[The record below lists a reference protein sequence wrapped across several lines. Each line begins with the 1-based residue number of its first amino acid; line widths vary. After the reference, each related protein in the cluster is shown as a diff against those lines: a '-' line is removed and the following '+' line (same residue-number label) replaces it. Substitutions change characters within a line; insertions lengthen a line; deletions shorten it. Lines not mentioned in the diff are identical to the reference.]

1 MDYQSAVRYLLSLGR
16 ELAAPTQAAAAKFDL
31 ENISVLLERLGRPD
45 RAYAS
50 VHIAGTNGK
59 GSTAAFV
66 ESILRDAGFRTGLNT
81 SPHLERINERIRIDG
96 EEISDEL
103 FAAVFTR
110 IHRVIEELLAEGKLR
125 AHPTYFECLT
135 ALAFE
140 VFARERVECGVI
152 EVGLGGRLDATNVIT
167 PAVSVITRIDFDHE
181 NYLGHSLAEIAGEK
195 AGILKYHVPAVT
207 APQLPGVREI
217 LRSRARE
224 LNCPLVE
231 TEEAFRIEQEHVESG
246 CARAMITEM
255 SSGTQFLLAPRLP
268 GRFQLQNALNAVA
281 AARLLQ
287 TRDYRITDEN
297 IERGIAATVW
307 PGRLEQ
313 LQSQPDIYLD
323 GAHNPGAAHELA
335 HFLKENFA
343 GRKVILIYGAMRDK
357 AVDEVTGSLF
367 PLVAEVIFTQ
377 PNSPRAVS
385 AAQLAEMAGHHA
397 AHFTVVRDADVALE
411 LAVAKA
417 CPEDAI
423 FITGSLYLVGQL
435 RHAWKERA
443 KVASGAKRP

>member
-1 MDYQSAVRYLLSLGR
+1 MDYQRAVRYLLSLGR

-45 RAYAS
+45 RAYAT

-59 GSTAAFV
+59 GSTAAFT

-81 SPHLERINERIRIDG
+81 SPHLERINERIRING
-96 EEISDEL
+96 EEVGDAA
-103 FAAVFTR
+103 FAETFTR

-125 AHPTYFECLT
+125 AHPTYFECVT
-135 ALAFE
+135 GLAFE
-140 VFARERVECGVI
+140 VFARERVEFGVI
-152 EVGLGGRLDATNVIT
+152 EVGLGGRLDATNVIS

-195 AGILKYHVPAVT
+195 AGILKYHLPAVS
-207 APQLPGVREI
+207 APQLPEVREI

-224 LNCPLVE
+224 LRCPLVE
-231 TEEAFRIEQEHVESG
+231 TEEAYRIEQEIVEG
-246 CARAMITEM
+246 GGVRAMVTEM
-255 SSGTQFLLAPRLP
+255 PSGTQFSLAPRLP

-287 TRDYRITDEN
+287 ARDFRITNEN

-323 GAHNPGAAHELA
+323 GAHNPGAANELA
-335 HFLKENFA
+335 HFLQENFT
-343 GRKVILIYGAMRDK
+343 GRNVILIYGAMRDK

-367 PLVAEVIFTQ
+367 PRVAEVIFTQ

-397 AHFTVVRDADVALE
+397 AHFSIVRDAEAALE
-411 LAVAKA
+411 LALAKA
-417 CPEDAI
+417 RPEDAI

-435 RHAWKERA
+435 RHAWRERA
-443 KVASGAKRP
+443 KVASAAKRP